1 MMASLI
7 VSEGQSI
14 SLLNKEYNEDHVFPQ
29 FVLLPWEL
37 RNQVWEY
44 ALRKRRMI
52 RVSLRE
58 GQPDDITEQES
69 RDIKYGRCSLFI
81 NGSQLFS
88 KLLRVNSEARKAAL
102 EFYRV
107 RLPCVLTH
115 PGSNNSR
122 MRVEMFPFNPE
133 YDILWFEQVC
143 HLTDF
148 FSAIIMHDSRRIG
161 LRNCAVSLT
170 NIRATLGT
178 DDPDK
183 YKCSAFT
190 QTINNIR
197 EFYLVA
203 ETDSYHLERVKD
215 QYNNHSPQNKTP
227 ITQSLSPLMSS
238 IPTFDLLHRD
248 PRSIEHDIS
257 RLFLGLDDIP
267 REISSW
273 KLMLREWGV
282 DPSQMETR
290 VLFDYRNSNPCL
302 PIEDSSHEGPDL
314 QRFRIPGTNRLLY
327 ESSSSSGPTIH
338 LTGEWKA
345 PKRDNPAFGFWMF
358 PLEAFSQKNRLRYPT
373 SWDIW
378 DLSDYWPELGLI
390 RLPTGPPRM
399 RATRSNTA
407 NTGS

>member
-1 MMASLI
+1 MMTSLI
-7 VSEGQSI
+7 VSEGQSLG
-14 SLLNKEYNEDHVFPQ
+14 LLNKEYNEDHVFPQ

-44 ALRKRRMI
+44 ALHKRRLI
-52 RVSLRE
+52 RVTLKE
-58 GQPDDITEQES
+58 GQPNDITEQES
-69 RDIKYGRCSLFI
+69 SDIKYGRCSLFI

-102 EFYRV
+102 KFYRV

-115 PGSNNSR
+115 PGSAR
-122 MRVEMFPFNPE
+122 MRVGMFPFNPE
-133 YDILWFEQVC
+133 YDVLWFEQVC

-148 FSAIIMHDSRRIG
+148 LSAVIMHDSRGIG

-170 NIRATLGT
+170 NIRATLET
-178 DDPDK
+178 DDPDN
-183 YKCSAFT
+183 YKCPAFT
-190 QTINNIR
+190 RTINNIR

-203 ETDSYHLERVKD
+203 ETNSYYLDRVKE
-215 QYNNHSPQNKTP
+215 QCNSHALQNDTP
-227 ITQSLSPLMSS
+227 ITQSFCPLMSS
-238 IPTFDLLHRD
+238 IPTFDLLRRD

-290 VLFDYRNSNPCL
+290 VLFNYCNSNPCL

-314 QRFRIPGTNRLLY
+314 QRFRIPGADRLLY
-327 ESSSSSGPTIH
+327 ESSSSSAPTIH
-338 LTGEWKA
+338 LTVETQA

-358 PLEAFSQKNRLRYPT
+358 PLEAFSEKNKLRYPI
-373 SWDIW
+373 SEDIW
-378 DLSDYWPELGLI
+378 DFSDYWPELGLI
-390 RLPTGPPRM
+390 RLPTGPS
-399 RATRSNTA
+399 TNES
-407 NTGS
+407 GKK